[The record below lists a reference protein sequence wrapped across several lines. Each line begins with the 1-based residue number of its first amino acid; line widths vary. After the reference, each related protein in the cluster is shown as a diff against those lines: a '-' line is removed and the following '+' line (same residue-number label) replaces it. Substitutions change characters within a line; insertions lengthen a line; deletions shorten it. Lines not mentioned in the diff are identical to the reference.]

1 MKKVFYLLIPVILI
15 VASCTGDVQPQD
27 EKPEPAVEQDLSEYG
42 DFVLNEG
49 VFFYGKTLTPHIK
62 IIDEDTVVMTGM
74 PQAHIPSPGSVI
86 FCPITEE
93 TPYGYF
99 GRVVSVNGNSFHME
113 AASLTDVFRELDLQA
128 DDIDLAEH
136 TGEFYDEDGNKVE
149 SDTVDNAFWEELDEE
164 GLAQE
169 NQTKADYSGR
179 LKTTAIAYSSTYTEG
194 HLYVKQ
200 WFSVHILIGGA
211 SLKEFDLRYQRRS
224 SLEGT
229 FTGGKANTKTIEL
242 KKVNAPIGTPIP
254 IGALFCLQPE
264 VFVDAKIDLE
274 GSMMAKGKYKF
285 ELENTISTM
294 TYKNKKLVSSTT
306 KGPRNNWL
314 KVNSIELKGELK
326 PSVEVGVG
334 LAAPFRKVF
343 RLALS
348 GTLDMPISANMEYSI
363 DNPSLV
369 ALAPKLN
376 VNPTVS
382 ANLYCTSEL
391 LEDLT
396 GTDIRLG
403 YSKNL
408 DLPSFQMPLL
418 PVFRNGN
425 MHKKKSQQRSGYL
438 SEGKYSCE
446 VTVEVDENS
455 FMPAERVGMAF
466 FTNSSQEPVSIIWKG
481 DPEYSPEQDGQD
493 RYTFAGSCDYARP
506 AVLDREG
513 IIRYGDRIEALSKM
527 PIAAT
532 YYMSNGE
539 GREKIL
545 TNQLSWDSKGRL
557 VSSILNMVGT
567 SQMTVSY
574 SYPEDSS
581 LIKILTI
588 NDGVTIS
595 GEYILSDNGNIINLT
610 TVQGS
615 ARFNYDEHGHLVDC
629 IDFYQGNNYSVLNI
643 VWNGDLISAVSA
655 LGGSSVTCYY
665 NDDSVET
672 PIFIS
677 ALTSVLAIGSSM
689 IGSSILSVVD
699 GLSSPL
705 AFGSRSAKLPSSLK
719 TVTTNSNGDTNTT
732 ITTYLYDLDANGNLT
747 AINEFNSGGSTAI
760 TTFEY

>member
-1 MKKVFYLLIPVILI
+1 MLL
-15 VASCTGDVQPQD
+15 AACTEDVTPQD
-27 EKPEPAVEQDLSEYG
+27 DNHEAAVEQDLSEYG

-74 PQAHIPSPGSVI
+74 PQAHIPSAGSVI

-99 GRVVSVNGNSFHME
+99 GRVVSIDGNTFHME

-136 TGEFYDEDGNKVE
+136 TGEFYDEDGNAVE
-149 SDTVDNAFWEELDEE
+149 SDTVDNTFWEDLDEE
-164 GLAQE
+164 GQAQE
-169 NQTKADYSGR
+169 AQTKADYSGQ
-179 LKTTAIAYSSTYTEG
+179 LKTKAIEYSSTYTEG

-200 WFSVHILIGGA
+200 WFSIHILIGGA
-211 SLKEFDLRYQRRS
+211 SLKEFDLRYQRRT

-229 FTGGKANTKTIEL
+229 FTGSKANTKTIEL
-242 KKVNAPIGTPIP
+242 KKANAPIGAPIP

-348 GTLDMPISANMEYSI
+348 GTLEMPISANMEYSI

-382 ANLYCTSEL
+382 AKLYCTSEL

-425 MHKKKSQQRSGYL
+425 MQKKKSQFRSGYL
-438 SEGKYSCE
+438 AEGNKACE

-466 FTNSSQEPVSIIWKG
+466 FSNSSQEPVSIVWKG
-481 DPEYSPEQDGQD
+481 DSGYSREQDGQD
-493 RYTFAGSCDYARP
+493 RYTFAGSCDYACP

-513 IIRYGDRIEALSKM
+513 IIRYGDRIEASLKLPSLITFSSYWNDKLVEV
-527 PIAAT
+527 
-532 YYMSNGE
+532 SRNSH
-539 GREKIL
+539 
-545 TNQLSWDSKGRL
+545 LSWDSKGRL
-557 VSSILNMVGT
+557 VSCIVNPDTQLVNCSYTYSEDGSSISFSNIIHTIRITGTFTLSDKGIITQCNMVAQGYPGT
-567 SQMTVSY
+567 ADFT
-574 SYPEDSS
+574 
-581 LIKILTI
+581 
-588 NDGVTIS
+588 
-595 GEYILSDNGNIINLT
+595 
-610 TVQGS
+610 
-615 ARFNYDEHGHLVDC
+615 YDEQGHLVW
-629 IDFYQGNNYSVLNI
+629 NNYFMSVGMHI
-643 VWNGDLISAVSA
+643 VWDGDVITRVFADNDADTVVHYYYDDTSPEAPSFFSSPTLAMWHNA
-655 LGGSSVTCYY
+655 GSGFL
-665 NDDSVET
+665 T
-672 PIFIS
+672 PIDYCLS
-677 ALTSVLAIGSSM
+677 A
-689 IGSSILSVVD
+689 
-699 GLSSPL
+699 PQ
-705 AFGSRSAKLPSSLK
+705 AFGTRPSRLPSSWEVVW
-719 TVTTNSNGDTNTT
+719 TDSNGNTSSDQVNCR
-732 ITTYLYDLDANGNLT
+732 YVYDDDGNLT
-747 AINEFNSGGSTAI
+747 EINEYIDHPGVGVSLGV